1 MSKKMYKKGRVVV
14 DMIDFAALLQ
24 QDARFIKDERGGLSY
39 GTDDYYKRHPRALQA
54 QTASFL
60 RSQQYWV
67 VDRLISKHYLFV
79 AEKIVPEAKEQ

>member
-54 QTASFL
+54 QTSWFM
-60 RSQQYWV
+60 RVQQYWYI
-67 VDRLISKHYLFV
+67 DRLIRRHALFV
-79 AEKIVPEAKEQ
+79 AEKIVPESKEQ